1 MRYLPRIP
9 SVLLVLAALVGCT
22 GEPEAPPPE
31 AADPG
36 ARFVRFAL
44 ALEAATG
51 RQYDIDYWGPEEVQ
65 AEAAALGLSVEA
77 VADSLEVLQASIDVA
92 SASGLEAE
100 RLEALAY
107 RIGALRAW
115 IDVLQGAEPGF
126 EEEARRILGVRPRR
140 FPVEELD
147 PFVAALEEA
156 FPGPGPLAPRVGARM
171 AGLAVPEDRR
181 EAVFRRALAACRERT
196 REHLELP
203 EAEAIEVVFTDTVPS
218 TAGYFYRGD
227 YRGLMLVNPAAV
239 NMQSVL
245 HLACHEGYP
254 GHHVYY
260 VLREAHLGD
269 RGWPELELGTLFE
282 PSRVMV
288 EGLADYAPEL
298 AFPEEEQLRLLR
310 EELLPL
316 AGLDPDAAEAVV
328 TVGRL
333 FEDGIKRYQ
342 AFEVSRAY
350 LDGASSLEEAM
361 AFRTRYGF
369 PPPSPQEVEGFRGY
383 LDDFRT
389 LPVAYPAGEEFVRA
403 RVHAVGP
410 DPAARWAAFRELHVA
425 LATPELMAGAPEE

>member
-181 EAVFRRALAACRERT
+181 EAVFRR
-196 REHLELP
+196 
-203 EAEAIEVVFTDTVPS
+203 
-218 TAGYFYRGD
+218 
-227 YRGLMLVNPAAV
+227 
-239 NMQSVL
+239 
-245 HLACHEGYP
+245 
-254 GHHVYY
+254 
-260 VLREAHLGD
+260 
-269 RGWPELELGTLFE
+269 
-282 PSRVMV
+282 PSRPVAS
-288 EGLADYAPEL
+288 GPGSTLS
-298 AFPEEEQLRLLR
+298 FPKPKRSR
-310 EELLPL
+310 SSSPTRFRPPR
-316 AGLDPDAAEAVV
+316 A
-328 TVGRL
+328 TSIGRTT
-333 FEDGIKRYQ
+333 
-342 AFEVSRAY
+342 
-350 LDGASSLEEAM
+350 GASCSS
-361 AFRTRYGF
+361 TR
-369 PPPSPQEVEGFRGY
+369 PR
-383 LDDFRT
+383 
-389 LPVAYPAGEEFVRA
+389 
-403 RVHAVGP
+403 
-410 DPAARWAAFRELHVA
+410 
-425 LATPELMAGAPEE
+425 